1 MSSDET
7 SKLTESVPEGLLVDD
22 SVEVY
27 LSDGEKIVSQY
38 SVATELKNP
47 YDFDPG
53 KFLPNSTPMSL
64 NRFFTIAR
72 ELISDAQSREGVVD
86 GSRVILTEEYPPE
99 PFRDL
104 GDELVAYR
112 VLRREPAKMN
122 AKGTGRPQRKSMYY
136 YDIIRPENPN
146 KAVVIESR
154 PVDHII
160 EFTCWGKTN
169 KLANARAIWL
179 EKLFIN
185 HAWAFVS
192 QGVERFYWRDRG
204 PDTYMTSGGQRLFYR
219 PINFFVRFREFE
231 VKATSLLKQIDLN
244 FGLGGDVLSLPIQLS
259 DE

>member
-1 MSSDET
+1 MADNEI
-7 SKLTESVPEGLLVDD
+7 SKLTEEVPDRLLEDD
-22 SVEVY
+22 MVQVY
-27 LSDGEKIVSQY
+27 IVDGEKVVSQY

-47 YDFDPG
+47 FAFDPSR
-53 KFLPNSTPMSL
+53 FLVNTTPMSL
-64 NRFFTIAR
+64 DRFFSIAGD
-72 ELISDAQSREGVVD
+72 LIGNAQMREGLSED
-86 GSRVILTEEYPPE
+86 LRVILTEEYPPE
-99 PFRDL
+99 PFSDL
-104 GDELVAYR
+104 GDELIAYR

-146 KAVVIESR
+146 KAIIVEAR
-154 PVDHII
+154 PVDHVI

-169 KLANARAIWL
+169 KLANARALWL
-179 EKLFIN
+179 EKLFVN

-231 VKATSLLKQIDLN
+231 IKATSLLKQVDIN
-244 FGLGGDVLSLPIQLS
+244 FGLGGDEVSLPIQLL

>member
-1 MSSDET
+1 MADNEI
-7 SKLTESVPEGLLVDD
+7 SKLTEKVPDRLLEDESVT
-22 SVEVY
+22 VY
-27 LSDGEKIVSQY
+27 VLDREKVISQY
-38 SVATELKNP
+38 SVATELTNP
-47 YDFDPG
+47 FAFDPS
-53 KFLPNSTPMSL
+53 KFLPNQTPMTL
-64 NRFFTIAR
+64 DRFFDIAR
-72 ELISDAQSREGVVD
+72 RVIEDAQTREGILQDDLVH
-86 GSRVILTEEYPPE
+86 LTEEYPPE
-99 PFRDL
+99 PFHDI

-122 AKGTGRPQRKSMYY
+122 AKGTGRPQRKSMHY

-146 KAVVIESR
+146 KAIVVESR

-179 EKLFIN
+179 EKLFVN

-231 VKATSLLKQIDLN
+231 IKATSLLREIEIN
-244 FGLGGDVLSLPIQLS
+244 YGLGGDKISLPLQLL